1 MDCSNECPYGGHP
14 EPNNLGVMACA
25 CDKPP
30 VCDAKVCEYGGEP
43 AANGTQDCACE
54 NAPICTGLYG
64 GYPVGNGTQECVFL
78 PAPNCTG
85 TYGGKPLANG
95 TQECNYYPA
104 PDCSAICEYGGT
116 PKANGTQE
124 CNCNTYVPVSAI
136 EYSIIDECTIVGGE
150 GPFKCSKESDRRHDS
165 PSEFTTESATL
176 RCSFPKPKCR
186 GSTITTTYTC
196 TDSKGSSASISIKR
210 RGSWKC

>member
-1 MDCSNECPYGGHP
+1 
-14 EPNNLGVMACA
+14 MAA
-25 CDKPP
+25 SLQQMARKT
-30 VCDAKVCEYGGEP
+30 VLVRMLRFALVSMG
-43 AANGTQDCACE
+43 ATLSAMARR
-54 NAPICTGLYG
+54 NAF
-64 GYPVGNGTQECVFL
+64 FL

-95 TQECNYYPA
+95 TQECNYYPAPNCTGSYGGEPLGNGTQNCKYYPA

-136 EYSIIDECTIVGGE
+136 EYSITDECTIVGGE
-150 GPFKCSKESDRRHDS
+150 GPFKCSKESDRRNDS
-165 PSEFTTESATL
+165 PSEFTTESATF

-210 RGSWKC
+210 RGTWKC